1 MTVAPAALGDE
12 EPLPR
17 RFGPYLLFDKI
28 GEGGMARIFLARSS
42 GGLGDRLVVVKEI
55 LPLLAASPEMS
66 RLLVD
71 EAKLCA
77 VLSHKNVVQ
86 VTDLG
91 REGSSLYIAMEYVEG
106 LDLREL
112 LRGCSQKKVPLPASF
127 SLFVV
132 VETLR
137 ALDYAHRKR
146 SEDGRPLGI
155 VHRDVSPS
163 NVLLSVEGEVKLC
176 DFGIARAFTT
186 GDELPEEAIQGK
198 AGYMSPEA
206 ASGDAVDARSD
217 VFAAGILLWELL
229 AGQRLYRSGS
239 GRASVIAQAR
249 EGVVP
254 ELPARGHP
262 DEERLHTIVRKAVA
276 RDPAAR
282 YQSAQAMLE
291 DLEAYVADN
300 GLVASAL
307 RFGDFLVEHFGAE
320 IVERRRERERIAK
333 ALDAAS
339 AMRTPLASAPRAE
352 MPTMPDPNASGLTAT
367 RPSDRPPPAP
377 PAPVQEAAPRP
388 SERPSMPVAK
398 PSSNTGL
405 LIVVILLFVAGA
417 LLVLFG
423 RR

>member
-28 GEGGMARIFLARSS
+28 GEGGMARIFLARSA
-42 GGLGDRLVVVKEI
+42 GGLGGDRLVVVKEI

-91 REGSSLYIAMEYVEG
+91 REGSSLYIAMDYVEG

-112 LRGCSQKKVPLPASF
+112 LRGCSQKKVPLPIPF

-132 VETLR
+132 AETLR

-146 SEDGRPLGI
+146 GEDGRPLGI

-186 GDELPEEAIQGK
+186 RDALPEEAIQGK

-206 ASGDAVDARSD
+206 ARGDAVDARSD

-239 GRASVIAQAR
+239 GRSSMIAQAR

-254 ELPARGHP
+254 ELPARGYP
-262 DEERLHTIVRKAVA
+262 QEERLYAIVRKAVA
-276 RDPAAR
+276 REPAGR

-291 DLEAYVADN
+291 ELETYIADN

-333 ALDAAS
+333 ELDVAS
-339 AMRTPLASAPRAE
+339 AMRTPLISAPRAE
-352 MPTMPDPNASGLTAT
+352 LPTLPDPNAGGLTAT
-367 RPSDRPPPAP
+367 RPSDRPPPP
-377 PAPVQEAAPRP
+377 QGPSQPAAPRA
-388 SERPSMPVAK
+388 SVRPIQPVQKA
-398 PSSNTGL
+398 SSNTGL
-405 LIVVILLFVAGA
+405 LIVVVLLFVAGA